1 MVFRACQYLFADD
14 FGDDFGD
21 GSPMR
26 TRRGAGGIGAI
37 RGTRASEATG
47 KAVIR
52 DAVYSLPVSAPD
64 GF

>member
-1 MVFRACQYLFADD
+1 MY
-14 FGDDFGD
+14 
-21 GSPMR
+21 